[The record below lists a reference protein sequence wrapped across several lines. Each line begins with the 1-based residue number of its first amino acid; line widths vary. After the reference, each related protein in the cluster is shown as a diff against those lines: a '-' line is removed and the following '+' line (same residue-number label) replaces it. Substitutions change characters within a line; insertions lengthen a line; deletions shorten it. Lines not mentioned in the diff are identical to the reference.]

1 MLFQSLQFLVFFIP
15 VFFSNLLVTNRMRN
29 PGLRK
34 LLLIVASMV
43 FYMSWSVP
51 LFSLLAGSIF
61 INFFAARRIVSHRD
75 KAKFWV
81 TLGIVSQ
88 LGILAIFKYANFG
101 IDGITRLLG
110 AFGIAVPETVLEIVL
125 PLGISFYTFQ
135 GISYVID
142 IYRDHYPPYES
153 LLDFFLYI
161 SFFPQL
167 VAGPIVRADYFLA
180 RLRAID
186 RPIDLGMFNSGLML
200 LVVGI
205 FKKAVLA
212 DNAAKIAN
220 FAFLQPNDL
229 SALIVLLGLYAF
241 AFQIYFDFSGYTDMA
256 RGLGRLL
263 GIDLPINFNLPYLA
277 RGLREFWQKWHISL
291 STWLRDYLYIS
302 MGGSR
307 VGEWLTY
314 RNLLITML
322 LGGLWHGASYTYL
335 IWGGIHGVALAIE
348 HAVVGKGDRRVV
360 SPLTNAFLVFLTFH
374 LVCLAWIFFRADDL
388 SSAIDFLVRLGD
400 FGSYTA
406 FADLSYFKPQNWL
419 FGLILPAIFAFGL
432 EHRFSSND
440 ITVEMRSPFSRAV
453 VFCALFFLIL
463 LISGGTSEFVYFQF

>member
-1 MLFQSLQFLVFFIP
+1 MLFQSLQFLCFFIP
-15 VFFSNLLVTNRMRN
+15 VFFANLWVTNRLKN
-29 PGLRK
+29 LGLRK
-34 LLLIVASMV
+34 TLLVIASMI

-61 INFFAARRIVSHRD
+61 VNFYASRRIARSREEG
-75 KAKFWV
+75 KFWV
-81 TLGIVSQ
+81 TLGVSSQ

-101 IDGITRLLG
+101 IDSATHLLEAMG
-110 AFGIAVPETVLEIVL
+110 VSVPEAVFEIVL

-142 IYRDHYPPYES
+142 VYRDRYPPYDS

-167 VAGPIVRADYFLA
+167 VAGPIVRADYFLQK
-180 RLRAID
+180 LRQID
-186 RPIDLGMFNSGLML
+186 RPVDLAMVNSGAML
-200 LVVGI
+200 FVVGV
-205 FKKAVLA
+205 FKKAVFA

-220 FAFLQPNDL
+220 FAFAQPDEL
-229 SALIVLLGLYAF
+229 SGLIVLLGLYAF

-256 RGLGRLL
+256 RGLGRML
-263 GIDLPINFNLPYLA
+263 GIELPINFDLPYLA

-302 MGGSR
+302 LGGSR
-307 VGEWLTY
+307 VGQWLTI

-348 HAVVGKGDRRVV
+348 HVVVGKGDRRIQ
-360 SPLTNAFLVFLTFH
+360 SPAFNAILIFLTFH
-374 LVCLAWIFFRADDL
+374 LVCLAWIFFRAEDL
-388 SSAIDFLVRLGD
+388 PAALTFLGRLGD
-400 FGSYTA
+400 FASYNA
-406 FADLSYFKPQNWL
+406 FGDLSYFKPQNWL
-419 FGLILPAIFAFGL
+419 FGLILPALFVFGL
-432 EHRFSSND
+432 ERRFSSNE
-440 ITVEMRSPFSRAV
+440 ISLEIGSPFQRAV
-453 VFCALFFLIL
+453 VFCGLLFLIL
-463 LISGGTSEFVYFQF
+463 LISGGSSEFIYFQF